1 MQLNIYNALF
11 SAAINDET
19 AMTALLSKC
28 SANMFSGAYL
38 AMYEIFEHYDKSSLT
53 IDSNLFLTE
62 CHNRHVPS
70 EDVYAV
76 INQPYSLDS
85 IDSYIKNIG
94 FEATRRQVLKFQS
107 SINNCISVAKNQDDL
122 LASLEQSLESNVY
135 DHQLNSNDAT
145 VAVKDALPEYFAYLE
160 QNANTPDG
168 IIGLK
173 TPLTELNTIT
183 KGLVPKDLIILAA
196 RPSMGKTAMLLSLL
210 MDSIFSGD
218 DGLIFSIEM
227 PSEQVLNR
235 LVCARAGIN
244 QDNLRTGRL
253 TESEK
258 IAFKNCVTDMQE
270 NVNLYINDKAGITTS
285 EVRRI
290 AMHRHKKSPNGLKF
304 IGIDYLQLMSDA
316 DMDGESRTIRVGQ
329 ITTALKGLA
338 KELNIPIVLLS
349 QLSRNL
355 ESRADKR
362 PINSDLRESGSI
374 EQDADLIMFIYRDE
388 VYNEKT
394 KEVGIAEVIIG
405 KQRNGPLG
413 TIKTQFQGQFTRFI
427 NNAK

>member
-1 MQLNIYNALF
+1 MQQNIYNALF

-19 AMTALLSKC
+19 AMTAVLSKC
-28 SANMFSGAYL
+28 SSNMFAGAYL
-38 AMYEIFEHYDKSSLT
+38 TMYEILEHYDKASLT

-62 CHNRHVPS
+62 CHNRGVPS
-70 EDVYAV
+70 EDTYAV
-76 INQPYSLDS
+76 VNQSYSLDS
-85 IDSYIKNIG
+85 IDSYIKSID
-94 FEATRRQVLKFQS
+94 FETTRRQVAKFQA
-107 SINNCISVAKNQDDL
+107 SINNCISSAKNQDDL
-122 LASLEQSLESNVY
+122 LASLEQSLESNIY
-135 DHQLNSNDAT
+135 DQQINSNDVT
-145 VAVKDALPEYFAYLE
+145 ISVKDALPDYFAYLE

-173 TPLTELNTIT
+173 TPLTDLNAKT

-210 MDSIFSGD
+210 MDSIFAGD
-218 DGLIFSIEM
+218 DGLIFSLEM
-227 PSEQVLNR
+227 PNEQVLNR
-235 LVCARAGIN
+235 MVCARAGIN

-258 IAFKNCVTDMQE
+258 IAFKNCITDMQE

-290 AMHRHKKSPNGLKF
+290 AMHRHKKSPSGLKF
-304 IGIDYLQLMSDA
+304 IAIDYLQLMSDA

-338 KELNIPIVLLS
+338 KELNIPIILLS
-349 QLSRNL
+349 QLSRSL

-374 EQDADLIMFIYRDE
+374 EQDADVIMFIYRDE

-394 KEVGIAEVIIG
+394 KDAGIAEIIIG

-413 TIKTQFQGQFTRFI
+413 TVKTQFQGQYTRFI
-427 NNAK
+427 NNVK